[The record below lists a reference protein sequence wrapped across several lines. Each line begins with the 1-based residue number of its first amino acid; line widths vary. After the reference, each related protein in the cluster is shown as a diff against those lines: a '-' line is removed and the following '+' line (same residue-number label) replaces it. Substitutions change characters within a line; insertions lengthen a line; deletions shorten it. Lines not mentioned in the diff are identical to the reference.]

1 MENNRLKPKIAYI
14 SPDSFFDVDF
24 PILKE
29 LNKIYNL
36 IWYPIIPEKNSRYS
50 ENEIKSFCKEN
61 NINFNL
67 SIRKGRRR
75 NLRQLFFSIK
85 LLKAIKKRN
94 PDVIYTEYLN
104 DIYLGVLAMLFLP
117 KKKTIYAIHDVTSHT
132 NFNSKIAGG
141 LTELLRKHFTY
152 FQLFSQ
158 SQKIIF
164 DNLYFNKKSFYAPLA
179 LKDFG
184 IPTKE
189 RPEKEICK
197 FLFFGSILEYK
208 GLDLFINAAEAL
220 IVEGK
225 DNFSITI
232 AGKGSFWE
240 KCKPL
245 IKNESFFNTKI
256 AFIPDEEIPNLFSSH
271 HFLVLPYL
279 DVTQSGPQ
287 MIAVNYQLP
296 IIASEH
302 DGFKEYIQDNQTGFL
317 FQSNSAEALKQTLQ
331 KAIELPQKD
340 YHNMVNAITQTK
352 DDKYQIDNIIN
363 GYNNMFKTV
372 LNKSSNNVN

>member
-1 MENNRLKPKIAYI
+1 MDNNKLKPQIAYI

-29 LNKIYNL
+29 LNKVYDL
-36 IWYPIIPEKNSRYS
+36 IWYPIIPEKNSRFS

-75 NLRQLFFSIK
+75 DLRQLFFSIK
-85 LLKAIKKRN
+85 LLKAIRERN
-94 PDVIYTEYLN
+94 PDIIYTEYLN

-132 NFNSKIAGG
+132 NFNSKIANG
-141 LTELLRKHFTY
+141 LIELLRKHFTY
-152 FQLFSQ
+152 FHLFSQ
-158 SQKIIF
+158 TQKIVF
-164 DNLYFNKKSFYAPLA
+164 DNSYEDKETFYAPLA

-189 RPEKEICK
+189 RPEKEICN

-208 GLDLFINAAEAL
+208 GLDLLISAAENL
-220 IVEGK
+220 ISEGQN
-225 DNFSITI
+225 NFSITI

-240 KCKPL
+240 KCEPL
-245 IKNESFFNTKI
+245 IKSKSFFNTQVR
-256 AFIPDEEIPNLFSSH
+256 FIPNEEIPDLFNTH

-287 MIAVNYQLP
+287 MIALNYQLP

-302 DGFKEYIQDNQTGFL
+302 DGFKEYIEDNQTGFL
-317 FQSNSAEALKQTLQ
+317 FESRSSDALEQTLK
-331 KAIELPQKD
+331 KAINLSQND
-340 YHNMVNAITQTK
+340 YNMISRKVQY
-352 DDKYQIDNIIN
+352 DKESKYGKDNIVSL
-363 GYNNMFKTV
+363 YNSMFDTV
-372 LNKSSNNVN
+372 LNKL